1 MPTPSSSLRTLA
13 TPSRALASAR
23 FFKTGKGEYGEGDVF
38 LGITVPDTRTVVKQY
53 YKVVTDATLTQ
64 LLQSKY
70 HEERL
75 LALIMLVYR
84 YEKSKNARERKRIFM
99 FYIRHRR
106 YINNWDLV
114 DTSAAS
120 IVGHYLYTYEQ
131 GDVTLLTKLAQS
143 KLLWERRIAVIAC
156 FFFIK
161 QGESKQLFTI
171 GKYVLTDTHDL
182 MHKAYG
188 WMLREVYKRV
198 SAKEVEEYLM
208 RHISVIPRTTLRYAI
223 EKMTAHERAVFLAK

>member
-1 MPTPSSSLRTLA
+1 MSTIQSELRSFA
-13 TPSRALASAR
+13 AKARAIASAR

-38 LGITVPDTRTVVKQY
+38 LGITVPNTRIVAKRH
-53 YKVVTDATLTQ
+53 YKTVTDTELIK
-64 LLQSKY
+64 LLQSTY

-84 YEKSKNARERKRIFM
+84 YEATKDAREHKRIFT
-99 FYIRHRR
+99 FYIRHRQ

-120 IVGHYLYTYEQ
+120 IVGHYLYTYEG
-131 GDVTLLTKLAQS
+131 GDITVLTKCAQS

-161 QGESKQLFTI
+161 QGESKQLFAV
-171 GKYVLTDTHDL
+171 GKYILNDTHDL

-188 WMLREVYKRV
+188 WMLREVYTRV
-198 SAKEVEEYLM
+198 SAEEVEQYLI
-208 RHISVIPRTTLRYAI
+208 RHIAVIPRTTLRYAI
-223 EKMTAHERAVFLAK
+223 EKMTAHERATFLSM